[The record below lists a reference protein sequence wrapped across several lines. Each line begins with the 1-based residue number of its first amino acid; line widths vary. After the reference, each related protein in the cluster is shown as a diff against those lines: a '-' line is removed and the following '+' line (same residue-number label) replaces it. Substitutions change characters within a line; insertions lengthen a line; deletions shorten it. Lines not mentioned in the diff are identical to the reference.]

1 MILHVESNR
10 DDGDI
15 DADGEMVGDVDNDGE
30 MVGGVDNEGEMV
42 GDLVNEGDDVG
53 RKYLAVSVGAWVGIG
68 VETMVVG
75 TVATRVVSANAD
87 VAPLLLLT
95 LLP

>member
-1 MILHVESNR
+1 MESNR

-15 DADGEMVGDVDNDGE
+15 DVDGEMVGDVDNDGE
-30 MVGGVDNEGEMV
+30 TVSDVDNEGEMV
-42 GDLVNEGDDVG
+42 GDLDNEGDGVG
-53 RKYLAVSVGAWVGIG
+53 RKYLAVSVGAWVVGDGIG

-75 TVATRVVSANAD
+75 TVATGVVSANAD
-87 VAPLLLLT
+87 VAPLLLCT

>member
-53 RKYLAVSVGAWVGIG
+53 RKYLAVSVGA
-68 VETMVVG
+68 
-75 TVATRVVSANAD
+75 
-87 VAPLLLLT
+87 
-95 LLP
+95 